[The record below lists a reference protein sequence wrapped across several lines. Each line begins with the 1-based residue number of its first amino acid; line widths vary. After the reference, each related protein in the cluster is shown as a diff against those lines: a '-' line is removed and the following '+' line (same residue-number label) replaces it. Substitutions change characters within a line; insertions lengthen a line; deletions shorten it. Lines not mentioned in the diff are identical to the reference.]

1 MEYFILGAIGVILL
15 VFIFYRNKQGNK
27 KKQLEEIQS
36 SWGKPKLDSFDFNRI
51 SKYADIVNTEKFH
64 RLSGQTTEDIDF
76 YGLFE
81 FIDRTSSKVGQQY
94 LFKKLI
100 EPTHNTVD
108 PSESLIKLFTE
119 DKQLRESIQL
129 ELSKLNNSGAYY
141 ITTLLK
147 DKLLEKPKWVNLL
160 ILDIVILIS
169 LLILS
174 VKFPVLL
181 LVLILFLTLN
191 MFLHYWNKNNTFQF
205 LRSFPQLNNLI
216 NVSKVLVKKGD
227 QFFDKTIDESIS
239 DLRSFQQKVFLINL
253 TSDNGIQSELSFVAT
268 YLIELIKAFFL
279 VEVFALYRITKE
291 LESKKSSNQ
300 NLFNYVGHVDSAIS
314 IASLRAGKEKTCLPK
329 FISAKKELI
338 VKNLYHP
345 LIEDCIKNN
354 LTIKEKS
361 ILITGSN
368 MSGKSTFLRS
378 LIINSILAQTIY
390 TCFADE
396 FTSPILKQFSSIRID
411 DDLFDGKSYY
421 FQEVEIMAKLIAQV
435 ESADQNLFVLDEV
448 FKGTN
453 TIERIASA
461 KAILSYLNRNENIVI
476 VATHDI
482 ELADMLAQEYDLY
495 HFTETVENK
504 ALHFDHTIKSGQ
516 LKTRNAIKILEMSN
530 YPAEV
535 IKEAQEISSSL
546 GG

>member
-64 RLSGQTTEDIDF
+64 RLSDQTTEDIDF